1 MIRSM
6 TGFASQSITIALSS
20 GTKSTLTID
29 IKSLNSRFFET
40 TFKMPYQLGRLE
52 LEFVKLLKS
61 LLYRGHLYF
70 NIHVDNQNLFKGSVE
85 PSLPI
90 VTGYQSALEQ
100 IKAQCNIEGELS
112 IGNLLLLPNVFVI
125 ADKDLDQTTKE
136 TILEA
141 VRSLIADIIKA
152 QEKEGAELKK
162 DLLTRV
168 GIIEKNLVDI
178 EQLSI
183 GLAERQ
189 RSKVQQALQDSSLV
203 DKDRMAELEKQAA
216 YVLLEKMDIN
226 EELVR
231 FKSHLKNFAS
241 TLEGSAIEKGKRLDF
256 TLQELAREINTIAAK
271 CSDASIG
278 TSSINIKVELEKAR
292 EQTQNLV

>member
-6 TGFASQSITIALSS
+6 TGFASHSVSLTLSS
-20 GTKSTLTID
+20 GIKSTLTID

-40 TFKMPYQLGRLE
+40 TFKLPYQLGRLE
-52 LEFVKLLKS
+52 LEFVKILKTA
-61 LLYRGHLYF
+61 LYRGHLYF

-85 PSLPI
+85 PSIPT
-90 VTGYQSALEQ
+90 VTGYQQALNE
-100 IKAQCNIEGELS
+100 IKKQCTIEGDLS
-112 IGNLLLLPNVFVI
+112 ISTLLLLPNVFVI
-125 ADKDLDQTTKE
+125 AEKDLEPSAKE
-136 TILEA
+136 SILEH
-141 VRSLIADIIKA
+141 VRSLVAEIIKA
-152 QEKEGAELKK
+152 QEKEGQELKK
-162 DLLTRV
+162 DLQSR
-168 GIIEKNLVDI
+168 IAAIEKNLTDI

-183 GLAERQ
+183 GLADRQ
-189 RSKVQQALQDSSLV
+189 RTKVQQALQEVSIV

-231 FKSHLKNFAS
+231 FKSHLKNFGV
-241 TLEGSAIEKGKRLDF
+241 TLENSAIEKGKRLDF

-278 TSSINIKVELEKAR
+278 AAAINIKVELEKAR
-292 EQTQNLV
+292 EQTQNIV